1 MDLDYLDILGLH
13 NTEAGDNMEEVVV
26 DDMEDTEHEVVAA
39 VGDDNIAGDDKE
51 DSVVEVSA
59 VDDDTDSEE
68 EISAVVCRDSSLL
81 CHHLKIDTSK
91 NLVLITSCGWG

>member
-13 NTEAGDNMEEVVV
+13 NTGDSMGEVVV

-39 VGDDNIAGDDKE
+39 VGDDNIVGDDRE
-51 DSVVEVSA
+51 YSVVEVSA

-68 EISAVVCRDSSLL
+68 ENSAVVCRDSSLL
-81 CHHLKIDTSK
+81 CHHLKIDTS
-91 NLVLITSCGWG
+91 

>member
-13 NTEAGDNMEEVVV
+13 NTGDSMGEVVV
-26 DDMEDTEHEVVAA
+26 DDMEDIEHVVA
-39 VGDDNIAGDDKE
+39 VGDDNIVGDDKE
-51 DSVVEVSA
+51 DFVVEVSG

-81 CHHLKIDTSK
+81 CHHLKVDTS
-91 NLVLITSCGWG
+91 